1 MRRLLSAALTVI
13 ALLYLPAAAAANDDT
28 LRLAQEP
35 AVEAPADLLP
45 DERSEADR
53 IAETED
59 AIEDE
64 AWTFRFLV
72 PTALLLSV
80 IVIIVAL
87 IWYGVRIQARYR
99 VAK

>member
-1 MRRLLSAALTVI
+1 MRRLVPAAFIVI
-13 ALLYLPAAAAANDDT
+13 ALLYLPGGAGASDT
-28 LRLAQEP
+28 ALLAQEP
-35 AVEAPADLLP
+35 AVEAPEDLLP
-45 DERSEADR
+45 DERPESER

-72 PTALLLSV
+72 PSALILSV
-80 IVIIVAL
+80 IVIIGAI

>member
-1 MRRLLSAALTVI
+1 MRRLILSAFIAI
-13 ALLYLPAAAAANDDT
+13 ALLYPAAGAGASDAS
-28 LRLAQEP
+28 LLAQEP
-35 AVEAPADLLP
+35 AVEAPSDLLP
-45 DERSEADR
+45 DERPESER

-72 PTALLLSV
+72 PSALILSV
-80 IVIIVAL
+80 IVIIVAI

>member
-1 MRRLLSAALTVI
+1 MRRLLPAAFIVI
-13 ALLYLPAAAAANDDT
+13 ALLYLQAGAGASDT
-28 LRLAQEP
+28 SLLAQEP

-45 DERSEADR
+45 DERPESER
-53 IAETED
+53 IAETEA
-59 AIEDE
+59 AIEGE

-72 PTALLLSV
+72 PSALVLSV
-80 IVIIVAL
+80 IVIVVAL